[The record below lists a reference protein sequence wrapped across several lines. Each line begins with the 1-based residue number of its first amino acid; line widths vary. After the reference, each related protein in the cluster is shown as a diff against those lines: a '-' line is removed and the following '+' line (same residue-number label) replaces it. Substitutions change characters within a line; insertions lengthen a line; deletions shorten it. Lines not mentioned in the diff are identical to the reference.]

1 MAAGTIF
8 FWGASFPLTK
18 LALQWAGPI
27 SIAFLRW
34 MISSVLLIGWIAA
47 RRKLPTAV
55 NLLQKR
61 GARALW
67 VALTGITL
75 FYFLENLALRYTT
88 AINAG
93 VLSNLTTVFLVI
105 LGTLWLGERLTRTE
119 AAAIAVAILGA
130 TLVSQGSGH
139 LSLTATGLKGDLMMI
154 LATLFAAL
162 YSIGGKWL
170 VAEYPADTVIAVVAG
185 LGTVLLLPLALWEG
199 LDLSLPI
206 AAWGSLLLLGVG
218 SGVLANLWWMQI
230 LGYTSAS
237 RAGMILLLIP
247 VVSTVIAVLLLGE
260 ALQPAVLLGSLLVLA
275 GVAIV
280 ERQEAGLQSASGSPG

>member
-47 RRKLPTAV
+47 RRKLSTAAG
-55 NLLQKR
+55 LLQKR
-61 GARALW
+61 GVRALW